1 MVSEAQDAAVDL
13 ERGTELE
20 PQAAH
25 QVSLAQ
31 QQEGLAVNLLHQPKT
46 ERDIYICYYKWST
59 SHRAARCGTVVAGR
73 GQCAVTTVRHLT
85 FISGL
90 RLTRLDQEGKYIIST
105 HL

>member
-46 ERDIYICYYKWST
+46 ERDIYIY
-59 SHRAARCGTVVAGR
+59 AI
-73 GQCAVTTVRHLT
+73 
-85 FISGL
+85 ISGARVTEQHAVAQWWL
-90 RLTRLDQEGKYIIST
+90 EGDSVP
-105 HL
+105 